1 MKRLFILT
9 LAALCVV
16 PAFAETDKRSRLP
29 FDKCFDSASARFGVD
44 KQMLVAIAK
53 TESSLNPNAVGG
65 KNENGST
72 DLGMTQVNT
81 WWLPTL
87 AKHSISERDL
97 MGACTN
103 IYVGAWI
110 LAQNIARHGA
120 TWKAV
125 GAYNAIT
132 PSKQLNYVQ
141 KVQKNYTL
149 VADLINERKN

>member
-1 MKRLFILT
+1 MWRFFILV
-9 LAALCVV
+9 LAALCMT
-16 PAFAETDKRSRLP
+16 PASAQTSKRSKLP
-29 FDKCFDSASARFGVD
+29 FDKCFDSASTRFGVD

-53 TESSLNPNAVGG
+53 TESSLNPNAVGP
-65 KNENGST
+65 KNVNGST
-72 DLGMTQVNT
+72 DIGMMQVNS

-87 AKHSISERDL
+87 AKHGITERDL

-110 LAQNIARHGA
+110 LAQNINRHGA

-125 GAYNAIT
+125 GAYNAVT
-132 PSKQLNYVQ
+132 PSKQLNYAQ

-149 VADLINERKN
+149 VANLID